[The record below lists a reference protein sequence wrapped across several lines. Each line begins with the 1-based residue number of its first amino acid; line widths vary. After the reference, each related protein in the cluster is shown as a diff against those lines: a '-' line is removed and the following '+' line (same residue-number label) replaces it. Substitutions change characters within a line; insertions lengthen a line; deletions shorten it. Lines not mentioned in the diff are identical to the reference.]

1 MRPSKLPAARLIAAS
16 RESQLAVVY
25 GELSA
30 AASEGAMATPVTRY
44 AKSGGVHIAYQV
56 FGDGSIDLVFAPGF
70 ISHIENYWDHPELA
84 RWLLRL
90 GSFARVVIFDKRGT
104 GLSDPV
110 PEIPSLEQRM
120 DDVRAVMDAV
130 GIESAAQLGISE
142 GGALATLFAAT
153 YPERCQRLVLY
164 GAFARSPINAD
175 AVRPY
180 LNYVDR
186 DWGSGRSLPI
196 WAPSRRDDPT
206 LQRWWGRFERLGA
219 SPSAAMAVVQMAF
232 QIDITDILSSVHVLT
247 LIIPCTRDTL
257 IHVDCGRFLA
267 QHIPGAR
274 LVELPGE
281 DHLFFVHDK
290 IGDCVEEFLTGSI
303 SVAESH
309 RVLATVL
316 FTDIV
321 GSTARAEEMGDYR
334 WHNLLDAHHATVR
347 RELARYRG
355 SEIRPLGDGF
365 LATFD
370 GPARAVRCAC
380 AIAEAVRPL
389 NIEVRCGL
397 HTGEIEIGEADVR
410 GIAVH
415 IAARI
420 AALAAASEILVSR
433 TVKDLVAGSG
443 LRFNERGKHPLKGLQ
458 DAMEL
463 YAASS

>member
-1 MRPSKLPAARLIAAS
+1 M
-16 RESQLAVVY
+16 
-25 GELSA
+25 
-30 AASEGAMATPVTRY
+30 
-44 AKSGGVHIAYQV
+44 
-56 FGDGSIDLVFAPGF
+56 
-70 ISHIENYWDHPELA
+70 
-84 RWLLRL
+84 
-90 GSFARVVIFDKRGT
+90 VIFDKRGT
-104 GLSDPV
+104 GLSDSV
-110 PEIPSLEQRM
+110 PEVPSLEQRM
-120 DDVRAVMDAV
+120 DDVRAVMDTV

-164 GAFARSPINAD
+164 GAFARSPITTD
-175 AVRPY
+175 AVKPY
-180 LNYVDR
+180 LKYIDR

-206 LQRWWGRFERLGA
+206 LQQWWGRFERLGA

-232 QIDITDILSSVHVLT
+232 QIDISDILSSVHVPT
-247 LIIPCTRDTL
+247 LIIHCTGDTL

-274 LVELPGE
+274 LIELPGE
-281 DHLFFVHDK
+281 DHLFFVHEK

-321 GSTARAEEMGDYR
+321 GSTARAEEMGDQR
-334 WHNLLDAHHATVR
+334 WHNLLAAHHATVR
-347 RELARYRG
+347 RELVRYRG
-355 SEIRPLGDGF
+355 SEIRSLGDGF

-380 AIAEAVRPL
+380 AISEAVRPL
-389 NIEVRCGL
+389 DIQVRCGL
-397 HTGEIEIGEADVR
+397 HTGEIETAGDDVQ

-415 IAARI
+415 IAARVS
-420 AALAAASEILVSR
+420 ALAEAGEILVSR

-443 LRFNERGKHPLKGLQ
+443 LHFKERGKHSLKGLQ
-458 DAMEL
+458 EPMEL
-463 YAASS
+463 YAASH

>member
-1 MRPSKLPAARLIAAS
+1 
-16 RESQLAVVY
+16 
-25 GELSA
+25 
-30 AASEGAMATPVTRY
+30 MATPVTRY
-44 AKSGGVHIAYQV
+44 AKSGDVHIAYQV
-56 FGDGSIDLVFAPGF
+56 FGNGSIDLVFAPGF

-142 GGALATLFAAT
+142 GGALAALFAAT

-164 GAFARSPINAD
+164 GTFARWPITAD
-175 AVRPY
+175 ALEPY
-180 LNYVDR
+180 LKYVDR
-186 DWGSGRSLPI
+186 DWGTGRSLPI

-206 LQRWWGRFERLGA
+206 LQQWWGRFERLGA
-219 SPSAAMAVVQMAF
+219 SPSAAMAVLQMAS
-232 QIDITDILSSVHVLT
+232 QIDVTDILSSVHVPT
-247 LIIPCTRDTL
+247 LIIHCTEDTL
-257 IHVDCGRFLA
+257 IGVECGRFLA

-274 LVELPGE
+274 LIELPGE
-281 DHLFFVHDK
+281 DHLFFVHEK
-290 IGDCVEEFLTGSI
+290 IGDCIEEFLTGSI
-303 SVAESH
+303 AIAESH

-321 GSTARAEEMGDYR
+321 GSTARAEEMGDQC
-334 WHNLLDAHHATVR
+334 WHNMLDAHHTTVR

-355 SEIRPLGDGF
+355 NEIRSLGDGF

-380 AIAEAVRPL
+380 AISAAVRPL
-389 NIEVRCGL
+389 DIQVRCGL
-397 HTGEIEIGEADVR
+397 HTGEVETAGDDVQ

-415 IAARI
+415 IASRVS
-420 AALAAASEILVSR
+420 ALAEAGEILVSR

-443 LRFNERGKHPLKGLQ
+443 LHFMQRGKHSLKGLQ
-458 DAMEL
+458 EPMEL
-463 YAASS
+463 YAASH